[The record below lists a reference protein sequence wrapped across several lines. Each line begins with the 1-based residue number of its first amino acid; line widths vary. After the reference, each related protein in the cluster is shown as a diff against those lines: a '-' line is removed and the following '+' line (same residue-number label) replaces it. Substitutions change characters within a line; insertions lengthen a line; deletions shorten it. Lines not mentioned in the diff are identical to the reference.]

1 MASSSAQGSDGTVD
15 QPPDKMSDYI
25 RTAAQNYI
33 SRRAN
38 VLGAQNLVSNGRS
51 VIRPDATVRGDYGA
65 PIYLGRYCRL
75 DEGVIVTPCVV
86 PRSSDPLISSSSSSS
101 SSSPAAAAAAAT
113 APPPGE
119 NEKALP
125 VSIGSHTSIGRGTVV
140 RSVSVGSCVLIG
152 SNCVLS
158 SRTKIHDCCVVEDG
172 TILPPDAVVPPFSRV
187 RGNPGR
193 IVGTLPECAGGEI
206 AEDRVRDYL
215 DFVGGLVGGGD

>member
-1 MASSSAQGSDGTVD
+1 MTSSSAQGSDGTVD
-15 QPPDKMSDYI
+15 RPPDKISDYI

-38 VLGAQNLVSNGRS
+38 VPGAQNLVANGRS
-51 VIRPDATVRGDYGA
+51 IIRPGATVRGDYGA
-65 PIYLGRYCRL
+65 PIFLGRYCRL
-75 DEGVIVTPCVV
+75 DEGVVVAPCVV
-86 PRSSDPLISSSSSSS
+86 PRSSDPLLSPSPSSPSSSSSSS
-101 SSSPAAAAAAAT
+101 SSSAAT

-125 VSIGSHTSIGRGTVV
+125 LSIGSHTSIGRGTVV
-140 RSVSVGSCVLIG
+140 MSVSVGSCVRIG

-158 SRTKIHDCCVVEDG
+158 PRTKIHDCCVVEDG
-172 TILPPDAVVPPFSRV
+172 TILPPDAVIPPFSRV

-206 AEDRVRDYL
+206 AEGRVRDYL
-215 DFVGGLVGGGD
+215 DFVEVLEGGD